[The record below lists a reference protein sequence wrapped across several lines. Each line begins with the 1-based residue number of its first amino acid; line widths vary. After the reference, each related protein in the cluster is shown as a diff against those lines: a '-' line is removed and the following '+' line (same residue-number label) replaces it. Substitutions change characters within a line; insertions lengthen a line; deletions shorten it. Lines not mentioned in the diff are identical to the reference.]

1 MSIDSAIPVAW
12 DVLKCVVTPI
22 KRQFGYVMFSKSYA
36 LDLNK
41 EVRNLENEAERVH
54 VVAEVARNNLRNFY
68 NEFTEW
74 EASAEKALKEAQD
87 LLGNFEKDSK
97 TCCYGTFPDPKCRY
111 QFSRKAEGKME
122 VIKQLTQKCNG
133 FKGLNDISFSD
144 PAPGNVAAPSPARS
158 EGKDVLQWATVTAS
172 ASSASTLIK
181 LRDDEVFESRAS
193 IIRDIMVA
201 LADNSKSVI
210 GVYGMAG
217 VGKSTL
223 LADVERRIREDK
235 SFDLVAKVEVSENP
249 DIKRIQGE
257 IAHALG
263 LDIKDKEYVNVRADL
278 LRSRLENEERMKEE
292 NNEKRKKKKVLIILD
307 NLWEALD
314 LKSVG
319 IPCGHDN
326 KVRGCK
332 ILLTSRTRDVLQTE
346 MGCDDTFHLG
356 GLQEEEARR
365 LFERYVGDKVC
376 NVEFKPLVDEA
387 LHKCAGLPFLIV
399 HVAKHLKHANLSGW
413 KNVLKQLKL
422 SKNEGIG
429 EKINKMLQFSY
440 DHLKGDDV
448 KSLLQLCVVYGVS
461 NPSIENLVR
470 YGVGLGLFREDN
482 MEEARDS
489 LTSLI
494 SILQAYSFLLEDGD
508 AYSIKIHD
516 LVREFV
522 ALVTSRD
529 HPFLVLKDKDKFV
542 TEWSK
547 DKLKSCWAIC
557 FPNIDMKELP
567 EELDCPELHI
577 FLLFANN
584 ESLIVPNSY
593 FNSMRKLVVLN
604 LKGIRLT
611 HSPPSFQLME
621 NLHTLCLDGCLLE
634 DVASVG
640 NLKGL
645 QILSFV
651 NSKIHQLPKE
661 IGQLAEL
668 RLLDLNHC
676 SQLRVIK
683 PGVLGSLIKLE
694 ELYMENSFD
703 EWNAVKQT
711 PPTNASLIELN
722 NMKNLY
728 TLHVSIP
735 DPNALP
741 EDLNVEK
748 LTKYKIQIG
757 NTRGWPSEFK
767 GSKALKLKLDPM
779 NDILQKRCVRTT
791 LDRSDDL
798 YLDGLNGI
806 EQSISELFLE
816 GFPTLK
822 HLHIKNNLF
831 VRYLLGWH
839 SQTAFKMLESLC
851 LENLI
856 SFKKICHNI
865 SSKPFGT
872 LKVVQVVGCHKM
884 EVLFPLSLLREL
896 PQLEEIRVVDCNL
909 MREIVEVDDCGKIE
923 LRNLRVLKLHDLPS
937 IKNFFTTKTAP
948 SGGISNDQV
957 GSQTIFFNG
966 QQGSMPS
973 LESLIMS
980 ELPNLKDI
988 WSDESP
994 LGVSNLRS
1002 LEVLGCKSLSKVID
1016 FLSLVKLRKL
1026 QTLSIKDCISVQ
1038 EIFDLVGPS
1047 TGGNVETLF
1056 ELTNLNLWGLSSL
1069 RCIWNKNPCGIVRF
1083 HNLKKLDVF
1092 CCDKLEFLFLPSTVQ
1107 SLPQLGAL
1115 EVGFCEKMEI
1125 IIMEE
1130 EGQGMET
1137 SKTPVFPMLT
1147 NIKFIYMNSLTCFS
1161 HEKCSQ
1167 EAWSQ
1172 DHVKSSSIAL
1182 FNQEVAFPSLETLE
1196 IDSMDNIEMIWD
1208 NQVAVDSMQN
1218 LKSLDVEAC
1227 NKLKCVWNRELHH
1240 QVKFQYLRSVRVSM
1254 CKGLT
1259 TLFPALVAKDL
1270 MQLEELN
1277 IDNCGIVEL
1286 IEKEGLIPK
1295 VVFPRLT
1302 SLKLE
1307 HLTELKCIYRTH
1319 ALHWPMLKTLEVHGC
1334 NKLEIFASQLEN
1346 EMPLYKQPLFT
1357 VEKGAFPNL
1366 QELKLDLYE
1375 QMEIWHEHLY
1385 NEEFFSKLRVLEL
1398 RHLSKESTISTCCLV
1413 KSLTNL
1419 EKLVV
1424 CESYLE
1430 ELSINLEA
1438 IEVPRYFQHL
1448 ETLGVSYCDGLSL
1461 ELILTFSRYFQHLK
1475 TLDVSH
1481 CVGLSNMFTPI
1492 IAGNLVGLTKLR
1504 ISNCKMLTEIICDEG
1519 DKKGHVV
1526 AFNQLKYMEL
1536 DGLTMLICFSSCGYT
1551 LMFPLL
1557 EEVTVNRCPNM
1568 KFFSEG
1574 PIEVPKLERVHV
1586 STVAW
1591 FWKEN
1596 LDITIRNMYE
1606 EMVCISYQILYNWM
1620 VLITNRVFAFCCL
1633 RVYIQ

>member
-22 KRQFGYVMFSKSYA
+22 KRQFGYVMSSKSYA

-41 EVRNLENEAERVH
+41 EVGNLENEVLRVQ
-54 VVAEVARNNLRNFY
+54 VVAEVARNNLRNFH
-68 NEFTEW
+68 NVFTEW
-74 EASAEKALKEAQD
+74 EASTEKALKEAQD
-87 LLGNFEKDSK
+87 LLRNFENDSK
-97 TCCYGTFPDPKCRY
+97 TCCHGTFPDPKCRY
-111 QFSRKAEGKME
+111 QFSRNAEGKIE

-144 PAPGNVAAPSPARS
+144 PAPGNVAAPNLARR
-158 EGKDVLQWATVTAS
+158 EGKGVVQRTTMTAS
-172 ASSASTLIK
+172 TSFASTSIK
-181 LRDDEVFESRAS
+181 LTDDSVFESRAS
-193 IIRDIMVA
+193 IIRDIMAA
-201 LADNSKSVI
+201 LADNSKSVV
-210 GVYGMAG
+210 GVYGMGG

-223 LADVERRIREDK
+223 LADVEKRIKEDK
-235 SFDLVAKVEVSENP
+235 SFNLVAKAEVSENP

-263 LDIKDKEYVNVRADL
+263 LDIKNEEYVNVRADL
-278 LRSRLENEERMKEE
+278 LRRRLENEEKMKHENDEE
-292 NNEKRKKKKVLIILD
+292 KMKHENDEERKKKKVLIILD

-332 ILLTSRTRDVLQTE
+332 LLLTSRDRDILQKE
-346 MGCDDTFHLG
+346 MGCDDPFHLG
-356 GLQEEEARR
+356 ELQEEEARR
-365 LFERYVGDKVC
+365 LFERYVEDKVHDF
-376 NVEFKPLVDEA
+376 EFKTLVDEA

-399 HVAKHLKHANLSGW
+399 QMAKLLKHANLSGW

-429 EKINKMLQFSY
+429 VKINKMLQLSY
-440 DHLKGDDV
+440 DHLKGEDV
-448 KSLLQLCVVYGVS
+448 KSLLRLCVVCGVS
-461 NPSIENLVR
+461 KPSLENLVR

-482 MEEARDS
+482 MEEARES
-489 LTSLI
+489 VTS
-494 SILQAYSFLLEDGD
+494 SINTLQASSLLLEDED
-508 AYSIKIHD
+508 ACSIKIHD

-522 ALVTSRD
+522 ASVASKD
-529 HPFLVLKDKDKFV
+529 HPFLVLKDKDKLV

-547 DKLKSCWAIC
+547 DKPKSCRAIC
-557 FPNIDMKELP
+557 FPNIDMKQLP
-567 EELDCPELHI
+567 EELDCPELEI

-593 FNSMRKLVVLN
+593 FNSMRKLAVLN
-604 LKGIRLT
+604 LKGIRLS
-611 HSPPSFQLME
+611 HSPLSFQLLE

-634 DVASVG
+634 DVASIG

-651 NSKIHQLPKE
+651 NSKIHRLPKE
-661 IGQLAEL
+661 ITQLAEL

-676 SQLRVIK
+676 SRLQVIE

-703 EWNAVKQT
+703 EWNAVERT

-735 DPNALP
+735 DLSALP
-741 EDLNVEK
+741 EDLNIEK
-748 LTKYKIQIG
+748 LIKYRIQIG
-757 NTRGWPSEFK
+757 NTRNWSSKYK
-767 GSKALKLKLDPM
+767 GLKALNLKLNTM
-779 NDILQKRCVRTT
+779 NDILQKGCVRTT
-791 LDRSDDL
+791 LERSDDL

-806 EQSISELFLE
+806 EQSFSELSLE

-822 HLHIKNNLF
+822 HLRIKNNPS
-831 VRYLLGWH
+831 VRYILGWH
-839 SQTAFKMLESLC
+839 SPTAFKLLESLH
-851 LENLI
+851 LKNLI
-856 SFKKICHNI
+856 NLEKICYNI
-865 SSKPFGT
+865 SCKPFNT
-872 LKVVQVVGCHKM
+872 LKVVRVVECHKM

-896 PQLEEIRVVDCNL
+896 PQLEEIGVVNCNL
-909 MREIVEVDDCGKIE
+909 MREIVGVDDCGKVELHNLHVLE
-923 LRNLRVLKLHDLPS
+923 LRDLPS
-937 IKNFFTTKTAP
+937 IKNFFTPKTAP
-948 SGGISNDQV
+948 SSSTSNTQV
-957 GSQTIFFNG
+957 GSQAVFFNG
-966 QQGSMPS
+966 QQVSMPS

-980 ELPNLKDI
+980 GLPNLKDI

-994 LGVSNLRS
+994 LGVRNVQS

-1016 FLSLVKLRKL
+1016 FLSLVKLHKL
-1026 QTLSIKDCISVQ
+1026 HTLSIRDCISVQ

-1047 TGGNVETLF
+1047 TGGNVTLF
-1056 ELTNLNLWGLSSL
+1056 ELTDLNLFGLLSL

-1092 CCDKLEFLFLPSTVQ
+1092 WCDKLEFLFLPSMVQ

-1115 EVGFCEKMEI
+1115 EVWLCKKMET

-1137 SKTPVFPMLT
+1137 SKTLVFPMLT
-1147 NIKFIYMNSLTCFS
+1147 NISFRYMKSLTCFS
-1161 HEKCSQ
+1161 HEKCFQ

-1196 IDSMDNIEMIWD
+1196 IVCINNIERIWD
-1208 NQVAVDSMQN
+1208 NQVAMDSMQN
-1218 LKSLDVEAC
+1218 LKSLYVEAC
-1227 NKLKCVWNRELHH
+1227 DKLKCVWNRELHC
-1240 QVKFQYLRSVRVSM
+1240 QVKFQYLRSIRVSK

-1259 TLFPALVAKDL
+1259 TLFPALVARDL

-1307 HLTELKCIYRTH
+1307 HLTKLKCIYRTH

-1334 NKLEIFASQLEN
+1334 NKLEIFASQPEN
-1346 EMPLYKQPLFT
+1346 EMPLHKQPLFT

-1366 QELKLDLYE
+1366 QELKLDLSE
-1375 QMEIWHEHLY
+1375 QMELWHEHFHS
-1385 NEEFFSKLRVLEL
+1385 EEFFSKLRVLEL
-1398 RHLSKESTISTCCLV
+1398 CHLSKESTVSTCCFV

-1424 CESYLE
+1424 YESYLE
-1430 ELSINLEA
+1430 
-1438 IEVPRYFQHL
+1438 
-1448 ETLGVSYCDGLSL
+1448 D
-1461 ELILTFSRYFQHLK
+1461 
-1475 TLDVSH
+1475 
-1481 CVGLSNMFTPI
+1481 
-1492 IAGNLVGLTKLR
+1492 
-1504 ISNCKMLTEIICDEG
+1504 
-1519 DKKGHVV
+1519 
-1526 AFNQLKYMEL
+1526 
-1536 DGLTMLICFSSCGYT
+1536 
-1551 LMFPLL
+1551 
-1557 EEVTVNRCPNM
+1557 
-1568 KFFSEG
+1568 
-1574 PIEVPKLERVHV
+1574 
-1586 STVAW
+1586 
-1591 FWKEN
+1591 
-1596 LDITIRNMYE
+1596 
-1606 EMVCISYQILYNWM
+1606 
-1620 VLITNRVFAFCCL
+1620 
-1633 RVYIQ
+1633 